1 AIMTA
6 VIFQDPDIRVP
17 GWVVDFDSF
26 HRWVDS
32 DQAPEHARIDF
43 LQDEV
48 WIDAAMSEEQ
58 VFTHVRIKTE
68 LNRALANLDK
78 AERKGMYLA
87 DGLRLIH
94 RGAALSAVP
103 DGTFILRESLR
114 ADRIRLIRGARRG
127 FVRAEGSPDLVV
139 EVVSDASVQKD
150 TVRLRDLYWQA
161 GVREYWLVDAR
172 GDQPTLNILRHTAKG
187 YVGARK
193 QAAWIRSGVL
203 DKSFQLAQEIDA
215 DGYPEY
221 TLLVR

>member
-1 AIMTA
+1 MNA
-6 VIFQDPDIRVP
+6 VIFQDPEIRVP

-32 DQAPEHARIDF
+32 DEAPEHARIDF
-43 LQDEV
+43 LQGEV

-68 LNRALANLDK
+68 LNRVLANLEK
-78 AERKGMYLA
+78 TERKGMYLA

-94 RGAALSAVP
+94 RDAGLSAVP

-114 ADRIRLIRGARRG
+114 ADRLRLIRGARRG
-127 FVRAEGSPDLVV
+127 YVWAEGSPDLVI
-139 EVVSDASVQKD
+139 EVVSDSSVRKD
-150 TVRLRDLYWQA
+150 LVRLRELYWQA

-172 GDQPTLNILRHTAKG
+172 GDILTFNILRHTAKG
-187 YVGARK
+187 YVTTRK
-193 QAAWIRSGVL
+193 QAGWIKSAVL
-203 DKSFQLAQEIDA
+203 DHSFQLTQEADA

-221 TLLVR
+221 TLSVR